1 MKYFFLL
8 LTFISFGQQTQN
20 VDFKTASGYIFINPI
35 ERSFTGNASYEFT
48 VLAAIDTIRMDAIHM
63 RFASVKINNRLVKYV
78 NNEKELLLFDG
89 FKMGKNKLSFEFAGT
104 PKQTMYFNGDFSCV
118 TCTNQQVWTQGQGKY
133 TSHWFPS
140 FDDVNEKM
148 VFSLAIAFDKRFTV
162 ISNGELKKIN
172 DNVLQ
177 NNSAEIQT
185 WHYEMEKPMSSYLLM
200 LAIGKFE
207 KQTLK
212 SISGVPLEFYYQRKD
227 QNKVPFTYYKSKEIF
242 DFMEKEIGVKYPW
255 KIYRQIPV
263 EDFLYAGMEN
273 TTSTIFAQEF
283 MVDAVGFNDRNYINV
298 NAHEL
303 AHQWFGDLITATSG
317 EHHWLQEGFATY
329 YALLAEREIFGEDY
343 FYNKLYQSALEL
355 KNAGNRDTIPVMNE
369 KASSLS
375 FYQKGAWA
383 LHVIRESIGEK
394 AFQLAVKNYLVK
406 YQYKTV
412 VTDDFLAEIK
422 LVSNFDTEKFKNV
435 WLKDY
440 QFQVYEAEELLK
452 KNKFIVSLY
461 ELKALRNKA
470 FSEKKGQ
477 LITILKSASYFPL
490 KTEVLYQIR
499 DISFAEKEE
508 LLQIAMKTNELEVRK
523 AVASFMNEIPLSFKF
538 DYETLLDDDSYKTK
552 EIAFV
557 NLWNN
562 FVFSREVYLEKI
574 KKLGDKANYELRLLY
589 LKYSILGYDPQLKN
603 SEKYFENQRNITE
616 LVAFT
621 NSKYERTI
629 RQNAIENA
637 FLLNLKDP
645 MIIRNLVN
653 ATTHHNWQFVKYAKD
668 TIRILLHQDVYK
680 NLFQEMLPKLEENEK
695 MQLQKLLT
703 E

>member
-1 MKYFFLL
+1 MKYLFLL
-8 LTFISFGQQTQN
+8 LSFISFGQQTQK

-35 ERSFTGNASYEFT
+35 ERKFAGNASYEFT

-63 RFASVKINNRLVKYV
+63 RFASVKINNKLVKYI
-78 NNEKELLLFDG
+78 NNEKELLLFEG
-89 FKMGKNKLSFEFAGT
+89 FKKGKNKLSFEFAGT
-104 PKQTMYFNGDFSCV
+104 PKQTIYFNGDFSCN

-148 VFSLAIAFDKRFTV
+148 VFSLAIAFNKRFTV

-172 DNVLQ
+172 NNVLQ
-177 NNSAEIQT
+177 NYSAETQT
-185 WHYEMEKPMSSYLLM
+185 WHYAMEKPMSSYLLM

-212 SISGVPLEFYYQRKD
+212 SVSGVPLELYYQPKD
-227 QNKVPFTYYKSKEIF
+227 LNKVPFTYYKSKAIF

-255 KIYRQIPV
+255 KIYKQIPV

-273 TTSTIFAQEF
+273 TTATIFDQEF
-283 MVDAVGFNDRNYINV
+283 VVDAIGFNDSNYVNV

-329 YALLAEREIFGEDY
+329 YALLAEKEIFGEDY
-343 FYNKLYQSALEL
+343 FYNKLYQSAVQL
-355 KNAGNRDTIPVMNE
+355 KNAATTDTIPVMNK

-394 AFQLAVKNYLVK
+394 AFQMAVKNYLEK

-422 LVSNFDTEKFKNV
+422 LVSTFDTEKFKKV
-435 WLKDY
+435 WLEDY
-440 QFQVYEAEELLK
+440 RFQIYEAEGLLK

-461 ELKALRNKA
+461 ELQTLRKTA
-470 FSEKKGQ
+470 FSEKKDQ
-477 LITILKSASYFPL
+477 LIAVLKSASYFPL

-499 DISFAEKEE
+499 NVPFAEKEE
-508 LLQIAMKTNELEVRK
+508 LLQLALKTNELEVRK
-523 AVASFMNEIPLSFKF
+523 ALAEFTAEIPLSFKF
-538 DYETLLDDDSYKTK
+538 DYETLLDDESYETK

-557 NLWNN
+557 NLWKN
-562 FVFSREVYLEKI
+562 FVFSRADYLEKI
-574 KKLGDKANYELRLLY
+574 KKIGDNSNDIVRLLY
-589 LKYSILGYDPQLKN
+589 LKYSILGYDPKLKN
-603 SEKYFENQRNITE
+603 AEKHFENQRNITE
-616 LVAFT
+616 LIAFT
-621 NSKYERTI
+621 NSNHVSLI
-629 RQNAIENA
+629 RQNAIETA
-637 FLLNLKDP
+637 LFLNLKDP
-645 MIIRNLVN
+645 VIFRNLVN
-653 ATTHHNWQFVKYAKD
+653 ATTHHNWKFVKYAKD
-668 TIRILLHQDVYK
+668 TIRILLHQDAYK
-680 NLFQEMLPKLEENEK
+680 NLFQAMLPKLAENEK
-695 MQLQKLLT
+695 VQLQKLLA